1 MKRGGQSLGSLS
13 KEDGKAA
20 IGSDCQNNNF
30 ARASRFFVHS
40 FLLLHDYDVKLLIS
54 RFIETGTQGNDFLF
68 YKIRYSPLEFNSSKK
83 KNTDLW
89 QTRRVEIRATS
100 FETARILFLSEV
112 LATALAWSTYSIGDG
127 EHIRQDECKK

>member
-1 MKRGGQSLGSLS
+1 MCGVASNNIGKGMKHGGQSLGSLS

-20 IGSDCQNNNF
+20 IGLDCQNNNF

-68 YKIRYSPLEFNSSKK
+68 L
-83 KNTDLW
+83 L
-89 QTRRVEIRATS
+89 
-100 FETARILFLSEV
+100 
-112 LATALAWSTYSIGDG
+112 
-127 EHIRQDECKK
+127 